1 MLNLILTI
9 IDFGLLILAWLVQAI
24 IYPSFQYIDR
34 QKLVSWHNRYQ
45 RSISYFVLPLML
57 LQIAISFLL
66 MIDNW
71 KFLNIIHFTLIL
83 IIWLSTFLQAVPLHG
98 RIANQEELNVT
109 IPKLVKVNLLRT
121 LLWTATFMISLL
133 LLLENIKFLSA

>member
-1 MLNLILTI
+1 
-9 IDFGLLILAWLVQAI
+9 LILAWLVQAI